1 MPTKLPKW
9 QQELFATPIWL
20 LQTFVSVALIL
31 IIVVWLLKYTRFGRE
46 FWHVLRPCL
55 DKKTARRA
63 LLMIS
68 AMIVLLL
75 TEVRLNVFSTFMT
88 SGLYT
93 SMQDMNASAFW
104 LFAAMNAAVVLL
116 RAFNGAVNDFFDQA
130 IAIKWSE
137 RLNAVLIQRW
147 LSDKNYYRLQS
158 KRHTPDNIDQRIQQ
172 DAQDFIASTAELVRG
187 LINAIVSTI
196 EFTVILWNL
205 SGVLSVLGL
214 EIPRG
219 MVMFIY
225 LFILFATATSVWI
238 GRPLVKLNFQNE
250 HFNGNYR
257 YALVR
262 VRDHAESIAFY
273 NGEAAEGRNLRRH
286 FAHIIRNRWQIVFRS
301 LGLNGFNTGIT
312 QISNLLPLMLQAPR
326 FFAGQVKIGD
336 MHQTVQA
343 FNRLQRALSF
353 FRNSYKDFTAYQARL
368 ERLDGFF
375 QSMQNHLPYR
385 QPQHEAENCILQAD
399 KLTLHRNNGDILL
412 SDVSFRAQSGDSIL
426 IRGPSGCGK
435 TSLLRALAGLWPFGS
450 SGHMAGPAREHIL
463 FVPQRPYTPQGSL
476 RRAICYPNIRPDEH
490 QLAAALEACR
500 LGYLKELL
508 DTEDDWQHKLSPGE
522 LQRIAFV
529 RILIT
534 RPRLVLLD
542 EATAALDEETEAAL
556 YRLIRQELPDSI
568 IVSIGHRSTL
578 NAFHNQIIC
587 VGETLT
593 DCGSGRI

>member
-1 MPTKLPKW
+1 MK
-9 QQELFATPIWL
+9 QEQWKIELLNSPLWLVQSFFGVLLFCLIAAFL
-20 LQTFVSVALIL
+20 LRRTTFGQRFERIL
-31 IIVVWLLKYTRFGRE
+31 
-46 FWHVLRPCL
+46 HPCL
-55 DKKTARRA
+55 ASSNCIRVCLLLAA
-63 LLMIS
+63 LLLM
-68 AMIVLLL
+68 VLL
-75 TEVRLNVFSTFMT
+75 EVRISVLNSFFYK
-88 SGLYT
+88 GLYD
-93 SMQDMNASAFW
+93 SLQDRAAAAFW
-104 LFAAMNAAVVLL
+104 FFAGINSALMVFKIIHALADELLEQVFMIRWLEKLNAALT
-116 RAFNGAVNDFFDQA
+116 Q
-130 IAIKWSE
+130 S
-137 RLNAVLIQRW
+137 W
-147 LSDKNYYRLQS
+147 LAHKNYYRLHMR
-158 KRHTPDNIDQRIQQ
+158 RHTPDNIDQRIQQ
-172 DAQDFIASTAELVRG
+172 DAQDFIVSTAELVRG
-187 LINAIVSTI
+187 LISAIVSTI

-238 GRPLVKLNFQNE
+238 GLPLVKLNFQNE

-286 FAHIIRNRWQIVFRS
+286 FAHIIHNRWQIVFRS

-375 QSMQNHLPYR
+375 QSMQDHLPYR

-399 KLTLHRNNGDILL
+399 KLTLYRNNGNILL
-412 SDVSFRAQSGDSIL
+412 SDVSFRAQSGDSLL

-450 SGHMAGPAREHIL
+450 SGHIIGPAREHIL

-490 QLAAALEACR
+490 QLTAALEACR

-587 VGETLT
+587 VGETLI
-593 DCGSGRI
+593 DCGASQI

>member
-1 MPTKLPKW
+1 MK
-9 QQELFATPIWL
+9 QEQWKIELLNSPLWLVQSFFGVLLFCLIAAFL
-20 LQTFVSVALIL
+20 LRRTAFGQ
-31 IIVVWLLKYTRFGRE
+31 RFERI
-46 FWHVLRPCL
+46 LRPCL
-55 DKKTARRA
+55 ARSNRIRVYLLLAA
-63 LLMIS
+63 LLLM
-68 AMIVLLL
+68 VLL
-75 TEVRLNVFSTFMT
+75 EVRISVLNSFFYK
-88 SGLYT
+88 GLYD
-93 SMQDMNASAFW
+93 SLQDRAAAAFW
-104 LFAAMNAAVVLL
+104 FFAGINSALVVCKIIHALADELLEQVFMIRWLEKLNAALT
-116 RAFNGAVNDFFDQA
+116 Q
-130 IAIKWSE
+130 S
-137 RLNAVLIQRW
+137 W
-147 LSDKNYYRLQS
+147 LAHKNYYRLHMR
-158 KRHTPDNIDQRIQQ
+158 RHAPDNIDQRIQQ

-205 SGVLSVLGL
+205 SGVLSVLRL

-273 NGEAAEGRNLRRH
+273 NGEAAERRNLRRH

-476 RRAICYPNIRPDEH
+476 RRAICYPNILPDEH

-587 VGETLT
+587 VGETLI
-593 DCGSGRI
+593 DCGTSRI

>member
-1 MPTKLPKW
+1 MK
-9 QQELFATPIWL
+9 QEQWKIELLDSPLWLVQSFFGVLLFCLIAAFL
-20 LQTFVSVALIL
+20 LRRTAFGQ
-31 IIVVWLLKYTRFGRE
+31 RFERI
-46 FWHVLRPCL
+46 LRPCL
-55 DKKTARRA
+55 ARSNRIRVCLLLAA
-63 LLMIS
+63 LLLM
-68 AMIVLLL
+68 VLL
-75 TEVRLNVFSTFMT
+75 EVRISVLNSFFYK
-88 SGLYT
+88 GLYD
-93 SMQDMNASAFW
+93 SLQDRAAAAFW
-104 LFAAMNAAVVLL
+104 FFAGINSALVVCKIIHALADELLEQVFMIRWLEKLNAALT
-116 RAFNGAVNDFFDQA
+116 Q
-130 IAIKWSE
+130 S
-137 RLNAVLIQRW
+137 W
-147 LSDKNYYRLQS
+147 LAHKNYYRLHMR
-158 KRHTPDNIDQRIQQ
+158 RHAPDNIDQRIQQ

-490 QLAAALEACR
+490 QLTAALEACR

-587 VGETLT
+587 VGETLI

>member
-1 MPTKLPKW
+1 MK
-9 QQELFATPIWL
+9 QEQWKIELLNSPLWLVQSFFGVLLFCLIAAFL
-20 LQTFVSVALIL
+20 LRRTAFGQ
-31 IIVVWLLKYTRFGRE
+31 RFERI
-46 FWHVLRPCL
+46 LRPCL
-55 DKKTARRA
+55 ARSNRIRVYLLLAA
-63 LLMIS
+63 LLLM
-68 AMIVLLL
+68 VLL
-75 TEVRLNVFSTFMT
+75 EVRISVLNSFFYK
-88 SGLYT
+88 GLYD
-93 SMQDMNASAFW
+93 SLQDRAAAAFW
-104 LFAAMNAAVVLL
+104 FFAGINSALVVCKIVHALADELLEQVFMIRWLEKLNAALT
-116 RAFNGAVNDFFDQA
+116 Q
-130 IAIKWSE
+130 S
-137 RLNAVLIQRW
+137 W
-147 LSDKNYYRLQS
+147 LAHKNYYRLHMR
-158 KRHTPDNIDQRIQQ
+158 RHAPDNIDQRIQQ

-187 LINAIVSTI
+187 LISAIVSTI

-375 QSMQNHLPYR
+375 QSMQNQLPYR

-450 SGHMAGPAREHIL
+450 SGHIIGPAREHIL

-476 RRAICYPNIRPDEH
+476 RRAICYPNIHPDEH

-587 VGETLT
+587 VGETLI
-593 DCGSGRI
+593 DCSTSRI

>member
-1 MPTKLPKW
+1 MK
-9 QQELFATPIWL
+9 QEQWKIELLDSPLWLVQSFFGILLFCLIAAFL
-20 LQTFVSVALIL
+20 LRRTAFGQ
-31 IIVVWLLKYTRFGRE
+31 RFERI
-46 FWHVLRPCL
+46 LRPCL
-55 DKKTARRA
+55 ARSNRIRVCLLLAA
-63 LLMIS
+63 LLLM
-68 AMIVLLL
+68 VLL
-75 TEVRLNVFSTFMT
+75 EVRISVLNSFFYK
-88 SGLYT
+88 GLYD
-93 SMQDMNASAFW
+93 SLQDRAAAAFW
-104 LFAAMNAAVVLL
+104 FFAGINSALVVCKIIHALADELLEQVFMIRWLEKLNAALT
-116 RAFNGAVNDFFDQA
+116 Q
-130 IAIKWSE
+130 S
-137 RLNAVLIQRW
+137 W
-147 LSDKNYYRLQS
+147 LAHKNYYRLHMR
-158 KRHTPDNIDQRIQQ
+158 RHAPDNIDQRIQQ

-490 QLAAALEACR
+490 QLTAALEACR

-587 VGETLT
+587 VGETLI
-593 DCGSGRI
+593 DCGSDRI

>member
-1 MPTKLPKW
+1 M
-9 QQELFATPIWL
+9 
-20 LQTFVSVALIL
+20 
-31 IIVVWLLKYTRFGRE
+31 
-46 FWHVLRPCL
+46 
-55 DKKTARRA
+55 
-63 LLMIS
+63 
-68 AMIVLLL
+68 
-75 TEVRLNVFSTFMT
+75 
-88 SGLYT
+88 
-93 SMQDMNASAFW
+93 
-104 LFAAMNAAVVLL
+104 
-116 RAFNGAVNDFFDQA
+116 
-130 IAIKWSE
+130 
-137 RLNAVLIQRW
+137 
-147 LSDKNYYRLQS
+147 
-158 KRHTPDNIDQRIQQ
+158 
-172 DAQDFIASTAELVRG
+172 
-187 LINAIVSTI
+187 
-196 EFTVILWNL
+196 
-205 SGVLSVLGL
+205 
-214 EIPRG
+214 
-219 MVMFIY
+219 
-225 LFILFATATSVWI
+225 
-238 GRPLVKLNFQNE
+238 
-250 HFNGNYR
+250 
-257 YALVR
+257 
-262 VRDHAESIAFY
+262 
-273 NGEAAEGRNLRRH
+273 
-286 FAHIIRNRWQIVFRS
+286 FRS

-450 SGHMAGPAREHIL
+450 SGHIIGPAREHIL

-578 NAFHNQIIC
+578 NAFHNQIIY
-587 VGETLT
+587 VGDTLI
-593 DCGSGRI
+593 DCGASRI

>member
-1 MPTKLPKW
+1 MK
-9 QQELFATPIWL
+9 QEQWKIELLNSPLWLVQSFFGVLLFCLIAAFL
-20 LQTFVSVALIL
+20 LRRTAFGQ
-31 IIVVWLLKYTRFGRE
+31 RFERI
-46 FWHVLRPCL
+46 LRPCL
-55 DKKTARRA
+55 ARSNRIRVCLLLAA
-63 LLMIS
+63 LLLM
-68 AMIVLLL
+68 VLL
-75 TEVRLNVFSTFMT
+75 EVRISVLNSFFYK
-88 SGLYT
+88 GLYD
-93 SMQDMNASAFW
+93 SLQDRAAAAFW
-104 LFAAMNAAVVLL
+104 FFAGINSALVVCKIIHALADELLEQVFMIRWLEKLNAALT
-116 RAFNGAVNDFFDQA
+116 Q
-130 IAIKWSE
+130 S
-137 RLNAVLIQRW
+137 W
-147 LSDKNYYRLQS
+147 LAHKNYYRLHMR
-158 KRHTPDNIDQRIQQ
+158 RHAPDNIDQRIQQ

-399 KLTLHRNNGDILL
+399 KLTLHRNNGNILL
-412 SDVSFRAQSGDSIL
+412 SDVSFRAQSGDSLL

-450 SGHMAGPAREHIL
+450 SGHIIGPAREHIL

-587 VGETLT
+587 VGETLI
-593 DCGSGRI
+593 DCSTSRI

>member
-1 MPTKLPKW
+1 MK
-9 QQELFATPIWL
+9 QEQWKIELLNSPLWLVQSFFGVLLFCLIAAFL
-20 LQTFVSVALIL
+20 LRRTAFGQ
-31 IIVVWLLKYTRFGRE
+31 RFERI
-46 FWHVLRPCL
+46 LRPCL
-55 DKKTARRA
+55 AGSNRIRVCLLLAA
-63 LLMIS
+63 LLLM
-68 AMIVLLL
+68 VLL
-75 TEVRLNVFSTFMT
+75 EVRISVLNSFFYK
-88 SGLYT
+88 GLYD
-93 SMQDMNASAFW
+93 SLQDRAAAAFW
-104 LFAAMNAAVVLL
+104 FFAGINSALVVCKIIHALADELLEQVFMIRWLEKLNAALT
-116 RAFNGAVNDFFDQA
+116 Q
-130 IAIKWSE
+130 S
-137 RLNAVLIQRW
+137 W
-147 LSDKNYYRLQS
+147 LAHKNYYRLHMR
-158 KRHTPDNIDQRIQQ
+158 RHAPDNIDQRIQQ

-187 LINAIVSTI
+187 LISAIVSTI

-238 GRPLVKLNFQNE
+238 GLPLVKLNFQNE

-587 VGETLT
+587 VGETLI

>member
-1 MPTKLPKW
+1 MK
-9 QQELFATPIWL
+9 QEQWKIELLDSPLWLVQSFFGVLLFCLIAAFL
-20 LQTFVSVALIL
+20 LRRTAFGQ
-31 IIVVWLLKYTRFGRE
+31 RFERI
-46 FWHVLRPCL
+46 LRPCL
-55 DKKTARRA
+55 ARSNRIRVCLLLAA
-63 LLMIS
+63 LLLM
-68 AMIVLLL
+68 VLL
-75 TEVRLNVFSTFMT
+75 EVRISVLNSFFYK
-88 SGLYT
+88 GLYD
-93 SMQDMNASAFW
+93 SLQDRAAAAFW
-104 LFAAMNAAVVLL
+104 FFAGINSALVVCKIIHALADELLEQVFMIRWLEKLNAALT
-116 RAFNGAVNDFFDQA
+116 Q
-130 IAIKWSE
+130 S
-137 RLNAVLIQRW
+137 W
-147 LSDKNYYRLQS
+147 LAHKNYYRLHMR
-158 KRHTPDNIDQRIQQ
+158 RHAPDNIDQRIQQ

-450 SGHMAGPAREHIL
+450 SGHMVGPAREHIL

-556 YRLIRQELPDSI
+556 YHLIRQELPDSI

-587 VGETLT
+587 VGETLI

>member
-1 MPTKLPKW
+1 MK
-9 QQELFATPIWL
+9 QEQWKIELLNSPLWLVQSFFGVLLFCLIAAFL
-20 LQTFVSVALIL
+20 LRRTAFGQ
-31 IIVVWLLKYTRFGRE
+31 RFERI
-46 FWHVLRPCL
+46 LRPCL
-55 DKKTARRA
+55 ARSNRIRVYLLLAA
-63 LLMIS
+63 LLLM
-68 AMIVLLL
+68 VLL
-75 TEVRLNVFSTFMT
+75 EVRISVLNSFFYK
-88 SGLYT
+88 GLYD
-93 SMQDMNASAFW
+93 SLQDRAAAAFW
-104 LFAAMNAAVVLL
+104 FFAGINSALVVCKIVHALADELLEQVFMIRWLEKLNAALT
-116 RAFNGAVNDFFDQA
+116 Q
-130 IAIKWSE
+130 S
-137 RLNAVLIQRW
+137 W
-147 LSDKNYYRLQS
+147 LAHKNYYRLHMR
-158 KRHTPDNIDQRIQQ
+158 RHAPDNIDQRIQQ

-205 SGVLSVLGL
+205 SGMLSVLGL

-412 SDVSFRAQSGDSIL
+412 SGVSFRAQSGDSIL

-500 LGYLKELL
+500 LGYLKEML

-587 VGETLT
+587 VGETLI
-593 DCGSGRI
+593 DCGTSRI

>member
-1 MPTKLPKW
+1 MK
-9 QQELFATPIWL
+9 QEQWKIELLNSPLWLVQSFFGVLLFCLIAAFL
-20 LQTFVSVALIL
+20 LRRTAFGQ
-31 IIVVWLLKYTRFGRE
+31 RFERI
-46 FWHVLRPCL
+46 LRPCL
-55 DKKTARRA
+55 ARSNRIRVCLLLAA
-63 LLMIS
+63 LLLM
-68 AMIVLLL
+68 VLL
-75 TEVRLNVFSTFMT
+75 EVRISVLNSFFYK
-88 SGLYT
+88 GLYD
-93 SMQDMNASAFW
+93 SLQDRAAAAFW
-104 LFAAMNAAVVLL
+104 FFAGINSALVVCKIIHALADELLEQVFMIRWLEKLNAALT
-116 RAFNGAVNDFFDQA
+116 Q
-130 IAIKWSE
+130 S
-137 RLNAVLIQRW
+137 W
-147 LSDKNYYRLQS
+147 LAHKNYYRLHMR
-158 KRHTPDNIDQRIQQ
+158 RHAPDNIDQRIQQ

-399 KLTLHRNNGDILL
+399 KLTLHRNNGNILL
-412 SDVSFRAQSGDSIL
+412 SDVSFRAQSGDSLL

-450 SGHMAGPAREHIL
+450 SGHIIGPAREHIL

-542 EATAALDEETEAAL
+542 EATAALDEDTEAAL

-578 NAFHNQIIC
+578 NAFHNQIIY
-587 VGETLT
+587 VGDTLI
-593 DCGSGRI
+593 DCGASRI

>member
-1 MPTKLPKW
+1 MK
-9 QQELFATPIWL
+9 QEQWKIELLNSPLWLVQSFFGVLLFCLIAAFL
-20 LQTFVSVALIL
+20 LRRTAFGQ
-31 IIVVWLLKYTRFGRE
+31 RFERI
-46 FWHVLRPCL
+46 LRPCL
-55 DKKTARRA
+55 ARSNRIRVCLLLAA
-63 LLMIS
+63 LLLM
-68 AMIVLLL
+68 VLL
-75 TEVRLNVFSTFMT
+75 EVRISVLNSFFYK
-88 SGLYT
+88 GLYD
-93 SMQDMNASAFW
+93 SLQDRAAAAFW
-104 LFAAMNAAVVLL
+104 FFAGINSALVVCKIIHALADELLEQVFMIRWLEKLNAALT
-116 RAFNGAVNDFFDQA
+116 Q
-130 IAIKWSE
+130 S
-137 RLNAVLIQRW
+137 W
-147 LSDKNYYRLQS
+147 LAHKNYYRLHMR
-158 KRHTPDNIDQRIQQ
+158 RHAPDNIDQRIQQ

-399 KLTLHRNNGDILL
+399 KLTLHRNNGNILL

-450 SGHMAGPAREHIL
+450 SGHIIGPAREHIL

-500 LGYLKELL
+500 LGYLKEML

-587 VGETLT
+587 VGETLI

>member
-1 MPTKLPKW
+1 MK
-9 QQELFATPIWL
+9 QEQWKIELLDSPLWLVQSFFGVLLFCLIAAFL
-20 LQTFVSVALIL
+20 LRRTVFGQ
-31 IIVVWLLKYTRFGRE
+31 RFERI
-46 FWHVLRPCL
+46 LRPCL
-55 DKKTARRA
+55 VSSNRIRVCLLLAA
-63 LLMIS
+63 LLLM
-68 AMIVLLL
+68 VLL
-75 TEVRLNVFSTFMT
+75 EVRISVLNSFFYK
-88 SGLYT
+88 GLYD
-93 SMQDMNASAFW
+93 SLQDRAAAAFW
-104 LFAAMNAAVVLL
+104 FFAGINSALMVFKIIHALADELLEQVFMIRWLEKLNAALT
-116 RAFNGAVNDFFDQA
+116 Q
-130 IAIKWSE
+130 S
-137 RLNAVLIQRW
+137 W
-147 LSDKNYYRLQS
+147 LAHKNYYRLHMR
-158 KRHTPDNIDQRIQQ
+158 RHAPDNIDQRIQQ

-187 LINAIVSTI
+187 LISAIVSTI

-399 KLTLHRNNGDILL
+399 KLTLHRNNGNILL
-412 SDVSFRAQSGDSIL
+412 SDVSFRAQSGDSLL

-500 LGYLKELL
+500 LGYLKEML

-587 VGETLT
+587 VGETLI
-593 DCGSGRI
+593 DCGTSKI

>member
-1 MPTKLPKW
+1 MK
-9 QQELFATPIWL
+9 QEQWKIELLDSPLWLVQSFFGVLLFCLIAAFL
-20 LQTFVSVALIL
+20 LRRTAFGQRFERIL
-31 IIVVWLLKYTRFGRE
+31 
-46 FWHVLRPCL
+46 HPCL
-55 DKKTARRA
+55 ARSNRIRVCLLLAA
-63 LLMIS
+63 LLLM
-68 AMIVLLL
+68 VLL
-75 TEVRLNVFSTFMT
+75 EVRISVLNSFFYK
-88 SGLYT
+88 GLYD
-93 SMQDMNASAFW
+93 SLQDRAAAAFW
-104 LFAAMNAAVVLL
+104 FFAGINSALVVCKIIHALADELLEQVFMIRWLEKLNAALT
-116 RAFNGAVNDFFDQA
+116 Q
-130 IAIKWSE
+130 S
-137 RLNAVLIQRW
+137 W
-147 LSDKNYYRLQS
+147 LAHKNYYRLHMR
-158 KRHTPDNIDQRIQQ
+158 RHAPDNIDQRIQQ

-490 QLAAALEACR
+490 QLTAALEACR

-587 VGETLT
+587 VGDTLI
-593 DCGSGRI
+593 DCGASRI

>member
-1 MPTKLPKW
+1 MK
-9 QQELFATPIWL
+9 QEQWKIELLNSPLWLVQSFFGVLLFCLIAAFL
-20 LQTFVSVALIL
+20 LRRTAFGQ
-31 IIVVWLLKYTRFGRE
+31 RFERI
-46 FWHVLRPCL
+46 LRPCL
-55 DKKTARRA
+55 ARSNRIRVCLLLAA
-63 LLMIS
+63 LLLM
-68 AMIVLLL
+68 VLL
-75 TEVRLNVFSTFMT
+75 EVRISVLNSFFYK
-88 SGLYT
+88 GLYD
-93 SMQDMNASAFW
+93 SLQDRAAAAFW
-104 LFAAMNAAVVLL
+104 FFAGINSALVVCKIIHALADELLEQVFMIRWLEKLNAALT
-116 RAFNGAVNDFFDQA
+116 Q
-130 IAIKWSE
+130 S
-137 RLNAVLIQRW
+137 W
-147 LSDKNYYRLQS
+147 LAHKNYYRLHMR
-158 KRHTPDNIDQRIQQ
+158 RHAPDNIDQRIQQ

-238 GRPLVKLNFQNE
+238 GLPLVKLNFQNE

-375 QSMQNHLPYR
+375 QSMQDHLPYR

-399 KLTLHRNNGDILL
+399 KLTLHRNNGNILL
-412 SDVSFRAQSGDSIL
+412 SDVSFRAQSGDSLL

-450 SGHMAGPAREHIL
+450 SGHIIGPAREHIL
-463 FVPQRPYTPQGSL
+463 FLPQRPYTPQGSL

-490 QLAAALEACR
+490 QLTAALEACR

-542 EATAALDEETEAAL
+542 EATAALDEETEATL

-587 VGETLT
+587 VGETLI

>member
-1 MPTKLPKW
+1 MK
-9 QQELFATPIWL
+9 QEQWKIELLNSPLWLVQSFFGVLLFCLIAAFL
-20 LQTFVSVALIL
+20 LLRTAFGQ
-31 IIVVWLLKYTRFGRE
+31 RFERI
-46 FWHVLRPCL
+46 LRPCL
-55 DKKTARRA
+55 ARSNRIRVCLLLAA
-63 LLMIS
+63 LLLM
-68 AMIVLLL
+68 VLL
-75 TEVRLNVFSTFMT
+75 EVRISVLNSFFYK
-88 SGLYT
+88 GLYD
-93 SMQDMNASAFW
+93 SLQDRAAAAFW
-104 LFAAMNAAVVLL
+104 FFAGINSALVVCKIIHALADELL
-116 RAFNGAVNDFFDQA
+116 EQVFMIRWLE
-130 IAIKWSE
+130 K
-137 RLNAVLIQRW
+137 LNAVLTQSW
-147 LSDKNYYRLQS
+147 LAHKNYYRLHMR
-158 KRHTPDNIDQRIQQ
+158 RHAPDNIDQRIQQ

-187 LINAIVSTI
+187 LISAIVSTI

-450 SGHMAGPAREHIL
+450 SGHIIGPAREHIL

-500 LGYLKELL
+500 LGYLKEML

-587 VGETLT
+587 VGETLI
-593 DCGSGRI
+593 DCGTSKI

>member
-1 MPTKLPKW
+1 MK
-9 QQELFATPIWL
+9 QEQWKIELLGSPLWLVQSFFGVLLFCLVAAFL
-20 LQTFVSVALIL
+20 LRRTTFGQ
-31 IIVVWLLKYTRFGRE
+31 RFERI
-46 FWHVLRPCL
+46 LRPCL
-55 DKKTARRA
+55 AGSNRIRVCLLLAA
-63 LLMIS
+63 LLLM
-68 AMIVLLL
+68 VLL
-75 TEVRLNVFSTFMT
+75 EVRISVLNSFFYK
-88 SGLYT
+88 GLYD
-93 SMQDMNASAFW
+93 SLQDRAAAAFW
-104 LFAAMNAAVVLL
+104 FFAGINSALMVFKIIHALADELLEQVFMIRWLEKLNAALT
-116 RAFNGAVNDFFDQA
+116 Q
-130 IAIKWSE
+130 S
-137 RLNAVLIQRW
+137 W
-147 LSDKNYYRLQS
+147 LAHKNYYRLHMR
-158 KRHTPDNIDQRIQQ
+158 RHAPDNIDQRIQQ

-187 LINAIVSTI
+187 LISAIVSTI

-375 QSMQNHLPYR
+375 QSMQNQLPYR

-450 SGHMAGPAREHIL
+450 SGHIIGPAREHIL

-476 RRAICYPNIRPDEH
+476 RRAICYPNIRPDERE
-490 QLAAALEACR
+490 LTAALEACR

-587 VGETLT
+587 VGETLI

>member
-1 MPTKLPKW
+1 MK
-9 QQELFATPIWL
+9 QEQWKIELLNSPLWLVQSFFGVLLFCLIAAFL
-20 LQTFVSVALIL
+20 LRRTAFGQ
-31 IIVVWLLKYTRFGRE
+31 RFERI
-46 FWHVLRPCL
+46 LRPCL
-55 DKKTARRA
+55 ARSNRIRVCLLLAA
-63 LLMIS
+63 LLLM
-68 AMIVLLL
+68 VLL
-75 TEVRLNVFSTFMT
+75 EVRISVLNSFFYK
-88 SGLYT
+88 GLYD
-93 SMQDMNASAFW
+93 SLQDRAAAAFW
-104 LFAAMNAAVVLL
+104 FFAGINSALVVCKIIHALADELLEQVFMIRWLEKLNAALT
-116 RAFNGAVNDFFDQA
+116 Q
-130 IAIKWSE
+130 S
-137 RLNAVLIQRW
+137 W
-147 LSDKNYYRLQS
+147 LAHKNYYRLHMR
-158 KRHTPDNIDQRIQQ
+158 RHAPDNIDQRIQQ

-196 EFTVILWNL
+196 EFTIILWNL

-490 QLAAALEACR
+490 QLAAALKACR

-587 VGETLT
+587 VGETLI

>member
-1 MPTKLPKW
+1 MK
-9 QQELFATPIWL
+9 QEQWKIELLNSPLWLVQSFFGVLLFCLIAAFL
-20 LQTFVSVALIL
+20 LRRTAFGQ
-31 IIVVWLLKYTRFGRE
+31 RFERI
-46 FWHVLRPCL
+46 LRPCL
-55 DKKTARRA
+55 ASSNRIRVCLLLAA
-63 LLMIS
+63 LLLM
-68 AMIVLLL
+68 VLL
-75 TEVRLNVFSTFMT
+75 EVRISVLNSFFYK
-88 SGLYT
+88 GLYD
-93 SMQDMNASAFW
+93 SLQDRAAAAFW
-104 LFAAMNAAVVLL
+104 FFAGINSALVVCKIIHALADELLEQVFMIRWLEKLNAALT
-116 RAFNGAVNDFFDQA
+116 Q
-130 IAIKWSE
+130 S
-137 RLNAVLIQRW
+137 W
-147 LSDKNYYRLQS
+147 LAHKNYYRLHMR
-158 KRHTPDNIDQRIQQ
+158 RHAPDNIDQRIQQ

-399 KLTLHRNNGDILL
+399 KLTLHRNNGNILL
-412 SDVSFRAQSGDSIL
+412 SDVSFRAQSGDSLL

-542 EATAALDEETEAAL
+542 EATAALDEDTEAAL

-587 VGETLT
+587 VGDTLI
-593 DCGSGRI
+593 DCGTSRI

>member
-1 MPTKLPKW
+1 MK
-9 QQELFATPIWL
+9 QEQWKIELLNSPLWLVQSFFGVLLFCLVAAFL
-20 LQTFVSVALIL
+20 LRRTAFGQ
-31 IIVVWLLKYTRFGRE
+31 RFERI
-46 FWHVLRPCL
+46 LRPCL
-55 DKKTARRA
+55 ARSNRIRVCLLLAA
-63 LLMIS
+63 LLLM
-68 AMIVLLL
+68 VLL
-75 TEVRLNVFSTFMT
+75 EVRISVLNSFFYK
-88 SGLYT
+88 GLYD
-93 SMQDMNASAFW
+93 SLQDRAAAAFW
-104 LFAAMNAAVVLL
+104 FFAGINSALMVFKIIHALADELLEQVFMIRWLEKLNAALT
-116 RAFNGAVNDFFDQA
+116 Q
-130 IAIKWSE
+130 S
-137 RLNAVLIQRW
+137 W
-147 LSDKNYYRLQS
+147 LAHKNYYRLHMR
-158 KRHTPDNIDQRIQQ
+158 RHAPDNIDQRIQQ

-187 LINAIVSTI
+187 LISAIVSTI

-238 GRPLVKLNFQNE
+238 GLPLVKLNFQNE

-490 QLAAALEACR
+490 QLTAALEACR

-587 VGETLT
+587 VGETLI
-593 DCGSGRI
+593 DCSTSRI

>member
-1 MPTKLPKW
+1 MK
-9 QQELFATPIWL
+9 QEQWKIELLNSPLWLVQSFFGVLLFCLIAAFL
-20 LQTFVSVALIL
+20 LRRTAFGQ
-31 IIVVWLLKYTRFGRE
+31 RFERI
-46 FWHVLRPCL
+46 LRPCL
-55 DKKTARRA
+55 ARSNRIRVCLLLAA
-63 LLMIS
+63 LLLM
-68 AMIVLLL
+68 VLL
-75 TEVRLNVFSTFMT
+75 EVRISVLNSFFYK
-88 SGLYT
+88 GLYD
-93 SMQDMNASAFW
+93 SLQDRAAAAFW
-104 LFAAMNAAVVLL
+104 FFAGINSALVVCKIIHALADELLEQVFMIRWLEKLNAALT
-116 RAFNGAVNDFFDQA
+116 Q
-130 IAIKWSE
+130 S
-137 RLNAVLIQRW
+137 W
-147 LSDKNYYRLQS
+147 LAHKNYYRLHMR
-158 KRHTPDNIDQRIQQ
+158 RHAPDNIDQRIQQ

-238 GRPLVKLNFQNE
+238 GLPLVKLNFQNE

-375 QSMQNHLPYR
+375 QSMQDHLPYR

-399 KLTLHRNNGDILL
+399 KLTLHRNNGNILL
-412 SDVSFRAQSGDSIL
+412 SDVSFRAQSGDSLL

-450 SGHMAGPAREHIL
+450 SGHIIGPAREHIL
-463 FVPQRPYTPQGSL
+463 FLPQRPYTPQGSL

-490 QLAAALEACR
+490 QLTAALEACR
-500 LGYLKELL
+500 LGYLKEML

-542 EATAALDEETEAAL
+542 EATAALDEETEATL

-587 VGETLT
+587 VGETLI

>member
-1 MPTKLPKW
+1 MK
-9 QQELFATPIWL
+9 QEQWKIELLDSPLWLVQSFFGVLLFCLVAAFL
-20 LQTFVSVALIL
+20 LRRTAFGQ
-31 IIVVWLLKYTRFGRE
+31 RFERI
-46 FWHVLRPCL
+46 LRPCL
-55 DKKTARRA
+55 ARSNRIRVYLLLAA
-63 LLMIS
+63 LLLM
-68 AMIVLLL
+68 VLL
-75 TEVRLNVFSTFMT
+75 EVRISVLNSFFYK
-88 SGLYT
+88 GLYD
-93 SMQDMNASAFW
+93 SLQDRAAAAFW
-104 LFAAMNAAVVLL
+104 FFAGINSALVVCKIIHALADELLEQVFMIRWLEKLNAALT
-116 RAFNGAVNDFFDQA
+116 Q
-130 IAIKWSE
+130 S
-137 RLNAVLIQRW
+137 W
-147 LSDKNYYRLQS
+147 LAHKNYYRLHMR
-158 KRHTPDNIDQRIQQ
+158 RHAPDNIDQRIQQ

-196 EFTVILWNL
+196 EFTIILWNL

-238 GRPLVKLNFQNE
+238 GLPLVKLNFQNE

-399 KLTLHRNNGDILL
+399 KLTLHRNNGNILL
-412 SDVSFRAQSGDSIL
+412 SDVSFRAQSGDSLL

-450 SGHMAGPAREHIL
+450 SGHIIGPAREHIL

-490 QLAAALEACR
+490 QLTAALEACR

-587 VGETLT
+587 VGDTLI
-593 DCGSGRI
+593 DCGASRI

>member
-1 MPTKLPKW
+1 MK
-9 QQELFATPIWL
+9 QEQWKIELLNSPLWLVQSFFGVLLFCLIAAFL
-20 LQTFVSVALIL
+20 LRRTAFGQ
-31 IIVVWLLKYTRFGRE
+31 RFERI
-46 FWHVLRPCL
+46 LRPCL
-55 DKKTARRA
+55 ARSNRIRVCLLLAA
-63 LLMIS
+63 LLLM
-68 AMIVLLL
+68 VLL
-75 TEVRLNVFSTFMT
+75 EVRISVLNSFFYK
-88 SGLYT
+88 GLYD
-93 SMQDMNASAFW
+93 SLQDRAAAAFW
-104 LFAAMNAAVVLL
+104 FFAGINSALVVCKIIHALADELLEQVFMIRWLEKLNAALT
-116 RAFNGAVNDFFDQA
+116 Q
-130 IAIKWSE
+130 S
-137 RLNAVLIQRW
+137 W
-147 LSDKNYYRLQS
+147 LAHKNYYRLHMR
-158 KRHTPDNIDQRIQQ
+158 RHAPDNIDQRIQQ

-399 KLTLHRNNGDILL
+399 KLTLHRNNGNILL

-450 SGHMAGPAREHIL
+450 SGHIIGPAREHIL

-490 QLAAALEACR
+490 QLTAALEACR
-500 LGYLKELL
+500 LGYLKEML

-587 VGETLT
+587 VGETLI

>member
-1 MPTKLPKW
+1 MK
-9 QQELFATPIWL
+9 QEQWKIELLDSPLWLVQSFFGVLLFCLIAAFL
-20 LQTFVSVALIL
+20 LRRTTFGQ
-31 IIVVWLLKYTRFGRE
+31 RFERI
-46 FWHVLRPCL
+46 LRPCL
-55 DKKTARRA
+55 ASSNRIRVCLLLAA
-63 LLMIS
+63 LLLM
-68 AMIVLLL
+68 VLL
-75 TEVRLNVFSTFMT
+75 EVRISVLNSFFYK
-88 SGLYT
+88 GLYD
-93 SMQDMNASAFW
+93 SLQDRAAAAFW
-104 LFAAMNAAVVLL
+104 FFAGINSALMVFKIIHALADELLEQVFMIRWLEKLNAALT
-116 RAFNGAVNDFFDQA
+116 Q
-130 IAIKWSE
+130 S
-137 RLNAVLIQRW
+137 W
-147 LSDKNYYRLQS
+147 LAHKNYYRLHMR
-158 KRHTPDNIDQRIQQ
+158 RHAPDNIDQRIQQ

-187 LINAIVSTI
+187 LISAIVSTI

-238 GRPLVKLNFQNE
+238 GLPLVKLNFQNE

-375 QSMQNHLPYR
+375 QSMQDHLPYR

-399 KLTLHRNNGDILL
+399 KLTLHRNNGNILL
-412 SDVSFRAQSGDSIL
+412 SNVSFRAQSGDSLL

-450 SGHMAGPAREHIL
+450 SGHIIGPAREHIL

-500 LGYLKELL
+500 LGHLKELL

-534 RPRLVLLD
+534 RPRLALLD

-587 VGETLT
+587 VGETLV

>member
-1 MPTKLPKW
+1 MK
-9 QQELFATPIWL
+9 QEQWKIELLGSPLWLVQSFFGVLLFCLVAAFL
-20 LQTFVSVALIL
+20 LRRTAFGQ
-31 IIVVWLLKYTRFGRE
+31 RFERI
-46 FWHVLRPCL
+46 LRPCL
-55 DKKTARRA
+55 AGSNRIRVCLLLAA
-63 LLMIS
+63 LLLM
-68 AMIVLLL
+68 VLL
-75 TEVRLNVFSTFMT
+75 EVRISVLNSFFYK
-88 SGLYT
+88 GLYD
-93 SMQDMNASAFW
+93 SLQDRAAAAFW
-104 LFAAMNAAVVLL
+104 FFAGINSALVVCKIIHALADELLEQVFMIRWLEKLNAALT
-116 RAFNGAVNDFFDQA
+116 Q
-130 IAIKWSE
+130 S
-137 RLNAVLIQRW
+137 W
-147 LSDKNYYRLQS
+147 LAHKNYYRLHMR
-158 KRHTPDNIDQRIQQ
+158 RHAPDNIDQRIQQ

-187 LINAIVSTI
+187 LISAIVSTI

-238 GRPLVKLNFQNE
+238 GLPLVKLNFQNE

-587 VGETLT
+587 VGETLI

>member
-1 MPTKLPKW
+1 MK
-9 QQELFATPIWL
+9 QEQWKIELLDSPLWLVQSFFGVLLFCLVAAFL
-20 LQTFVSVALIL
+20 LRRTAFGQ
-31 IIVVWLLKYTRFGRE
+31 RFERI
-46 FWHVLRPCL
+46 LRPCL
-55 DKKTARRA
+55 ARSNRIRVYLLLAA
-63 LLMIS
+63 LLLM
-68 AMIVLLL
+68 VLL
-75 TEVRLNVFSTFMT
+75 EVRISVLNSFFYK
-88 SGLYT
+88 GLYD
-93 SMQDMNASAFW
+93 SLQDRAAAAFW
-104 LFAAMNAAVVLL
+104 FFAGINSALVVCKIIHALADELLEQVFMIRWLEKLNAALT
-116 RAFNGAVNDFFDQA
+116 Q
-130 IAIKWSE
+130 S
-137 RLNAVLIQRW
+137 W
-147 LSDKNYYRLQS
+147 LAHKNYYRLHMR
-158 KRHTPDNIDQRIQQ
+158 RHAPDNIDQRIQQ

-196 EFTVILWNL
+196 EFTIILWNL

-368 ERLDGFF
+368 Y
-375 QSMQNHLPYR
+375 PP
-385 QPQHEAENCILQAD
+385 PQHEADNCILQAD
-399 KLTLHRNNGDILL
+399 NLTLYRNNGNILL
-412 SDVSFRAQSGDSIL
+412 SDVSFRAQSGDSLL

-450 SGHMAGPAREHIL
+450 SGHIIGPAREHIL

-490 QLAAALEACR
+490 QLTAALEACR

-542 EATAALDEETEAAL
+542 EATAALDEDTEAAL
-556 YRLIRQELPDSI
+556 YRLIHQELPDSI

-587 VGETLT
+587 VGDTLI
-593 DCGSGRI
+593 DCGASRI

>member
-1 MPTKLPKW
+1 MK
-9 QQELFATPIWL
+9 QEQWKIELLNSPLWLVQSFFGVLLFCLIAAFL
-20 LQTFVSVALIL
+20 LRRTAFGQ
-31 IIVVWLLKYTRFGRE
+31 RFERI
-46 FWHVLRPCL
+46 LRPCL
-55 DKKTARRA
+55 ARSNRIRVCLLLAA
-63 LLMIS
+63 LLLM
-68 AMIVLLL
+68 VLL
-75 TEVRLNVFSTFMT
+75 EVRISVLNSFFYK
-88 SGLYT
+88 GLYD
-93 SMQDMNASAFW
+93 SLQDRAAAAFW
-104 LFAAMNAAVVLL
+104 FFAGINSALVVCKIIHALADELLEQVFMIRWLEKLNAALT
-116 RAFNGAVNDFFDQA
+116 Q
-130 IAIKWSE
+130 S
-137 RLNAVLIQRW
+137 W
-147 LSDKNYYRLQS
+147 LAHKNYYRLHMR
-158 KRHTPDNIDQRIQQ
+158 RHAPDNIDQRIQQ

-450 SGHMAGPAREHIL
+450 SGHIAGPAREHIL

-587 VGETLT
+587 VGETLI

>member
-1 MPTKLPKW
+1 MK
-9 QQELFATPIWL
+9 QEQWKIELLNSPLWLVQSFFGVLLFCLIAAFL
-20 LQTFVSVALIL
+20 LRRTAFGQ
-31 IIVVWLLKYTRFGRE
+31 RFERI
-46 FWHVLRPCL
+46 LRPCL
-55 DKKTARRA
+55 ARSNRIRVCLLLAA
-63 LLMIS
+63 LLLM
-68 AMIVLLL
+68 VLL
-75 TEVRLNVFSTFMT
+75 EVRISVLNSFFYK
-88 SGLYT
+88 GLYD
-93 SMQDMNASAFW
+93 SLQDRAAAAFW
-104 LFAAMNAAVVLL
+104 FFAGINSALVVCKIIHALADELLEQVFMIRWLEKLNAALT
-116 RAFNGAVNDFFDQA
+116 Q
-130 IAIKWSE
+130 S
-137 RLNAVLIQRW
+137 W
-147 LSDKNYYRLQS
+147 LAHKNYYRLHMR
-158 KRHTPDNIDQRIQQ
+158 RHAPDNIDQRIQQ

-225 LFILFATATSVWI
+225 LFILFATSVWI
-238 GRPLVKLNFQNE
+238 GLPLVKLNFQNE

-375 QSMQNHLPYR
+375 QSMQDHLPYR

-399 KLTLHRNNGDILL
+399 KLTLHRNNGNILL
-412 SDVSFRAQSGDSIL
+412 SDVSFRAQSGDSLL

-450 SGHMAGPAREHIL
+450 SGHIIGPAREHIL

-542 EATAALDEETEAAL
+542 EATAALDEDTEAAL

-587 VGETLT
+587 VGETLI
-593 DCGSGRI
+593 DCGTSKI

>member
-1 MPTKLPKW
+1 MK
-9 QQELFATPIWL
+9 QEQWKIELLNSPLWLVQSFFGVLLFCLIAAFL
-20 LQTFVSVALIL
+20 LRRTAFGQ
-31 IIVVWLLKYTRFGRE
+31 RFERI
-46 FWHVLRPCL
+46 LRPCL
-55 DKKTARRA
+55 ARSNRIRVCLLLAA
-63 LLMIS
+63 LLLM
-68 AMIVLLL
+68 VLL
-75 TEVRLNVFSTFMT
+75 EVRISVLNSFFYK
-88 SGLYT
+88 GLYD
-93 SMQDMNASAFW
+93 SLQDRAAAAFW
-104 LFAAMNAAVVLL
+104 FFAGINSALVVCKIIHALADELLEQVFMIRWLEKLNAALT
-116 RAFNGAVNDFFDQA
+116 Q
-130 IAIKWSE
+130 S
-137 RLNAVLIQRW
+137 W
-147 LSDKNYYRLQS
+147 LAHKNYYRLHMR
-158 KRHTPDNIDQRIQQ
+158 RHAPDNIDQRIQQ

-205 SGVLSVLGL
+205 SGMLSVLGL

-312 QISNLLPLMLQAPR
+312 QVSNLLPLMLQAPR

-463 FVPQRPYTPQGSL
+463 FVPQRPYTPQGSM

-490 QLAAALEACR
+490 QLAAALKACR

-587 VGETLT
+587 VGETLI

>member
-1 MPTKLPKW
+1 MK
-9 QQELFATPIWL
+9 QEQWKIELLNSPLWLVQSFFGVLLFCLVAAFL
-20 LQTFVSVALIL
+20 LRRTAFGQ
-31 IIVVWLLKYTRFGRE
+31 RFERI
-46 FWHVLRPCL
+46 LRPCL
-55 DKKTARRA
+55 AHSNRIRVCLLLAA
-63 LLMIS
+63 LLLM
-68 AMIVLLL
+68 VLL
-75 TEVRLNVFSTFMT
+75 EVRISVLNSFFYK
-88 SGLYT
+88 GLYD
-93 SMQDMNASAFW
+93 SLQDRAAAAFW
-104 LFAAMNAAVVLL
+104 FFSGINSALVVCKIIHALADELLEQVFMIRWLEKLNAALT
-116 RAFNGAVNDFFDQA
+116 Q
-130 IAIKWSE
+130 S
-137 RLNAVLIQRW
+137 W
-147 LSDKNYYRLQS
+147 LAHKNYYRLHMR
-158 KRHTPDNIDQRIQQ
+158 RHAPDNIDQRIQQ

-412 SDVSFRAQSGDSIL
+412 PDVSFRAQSGDSIL

-556 YRLIRQELPDSI
+556 YCLIRQELPDSI

-587 VGETLT
+587 VGETLI
-593 DCGSGRI
+593 DCSTSRI

>member
-1 MPTKLPKW
+1 MK
-9 QQELFATPIWL
+9 QEQWKIELLDSPLWLVQSFFGVLLFCLIAAFL
-20 LQTFVSVALIL
+20 LRRTTFGQ
-31 IIVVWLLKYTRFGRE
+31 RFERI
-46 FWHVLRPCL
+46 LRPCL
-55 DKKTARRA
+55 ASSNRIRVCLLLAA
-63 LLMIS
+63 LLLM
-68 AMIVLLL
+68 VLL
-75 TEVRLNVFSTFMT
+75 EVRISVLNSFFYK
-88 SGLYT
+88 GLYD
-93 SMQDMNASAFW
+93 SLQDRAAAAFW
-104 LFAAMNAAVVLL
+104 FFAGINSALMVFKIIHALADELLEQVFMIRWLEKLNAALT
-116 RAFNGAVNDFFDQA
+116 Q
-130 IAIKWSE
+130 S
-137 RLNAVLIQRW
+137 W
-147 LSDKNYYRLQS
+147 LAHKNYYRLHMR
-158 KRHTPDNIDQRIQQ
+158 RHAPDNIDQRIQQ

-187 LINAIVSTI
+187 LISAIVSTI

-238 GRPLVKLNFQNE
+238 GLPLVKLNFQNE

-375 QSMQNHLPYR
+375 QSMQDHLPYR

-399 KLTLHRNNGDILL
+399 KLTLHRNNGNILL
-412 SDVSFRAQSGDSIL
+412 SNVSFRAQSGDSLL

-450 SGHMAGPAREHIL
+450 SGHIIGPAREHIL

-500 LGYLKELL
+500 LGHLKELL

-534 RPRLVLLD
+534 RPRLALLD

-587 VGETLT
+587 VGETLI
-593 DCGSGRI
+593 DCGTSKI

>member
-1 MPTKLPKW
+1 MK
-9 QQELFATPIWL
+9 QEQWKIELLDSPLWLVQSFFGVLLFCLIAAFL
-20 LQTFVSVALIL
+20 LRRTTFGQ
-31 IIVVWLLKYTRFGRE
+31 RFERI
-46 FWHVLRPCL
+46 LRPCL
-55 DKKTARRA
+55 ASSNRIRVCLLLAA
-63 LLMIS
+63 LLLM
-68 AMIVLLL
+68 VLL
-75 TEVRLNVFSTFMT
+75 EVRISVLNSFFYK
-88 SGLYT
+88 GLYD
-93 SMQDMNASAFW
+93 SLQDRAAAAFW
-104 LFAAMNAAVVLL
+104 FFAGINSALMVFKIIHALADELLEQVFMIRWLEKLNAALT
-116 RAFNGAVNDFFDQA
+116 Q
-130 IAIKWSE
+130 S
-137 RLNAVLIQRW
+137 W
-147 LSDKNYYRLQS
+147 LAHKNYYRLHMR
-158 KRHTPDNIDQRIQQ
+158 RHAPDNIDQRIQQ

-187 LINAIVSTI
+187 LISAIVSTI

-238 GRPLVKLNFQNE
+238 GLPLVKLNFQNE

-326 FFAGQVKIGD
+326 FFADQVKIGD

-587 VGETLT
+587 VGETLI
-593 DCGSGRI
+593 DCGTSKI

>member
-1 MPTKLPKW
+1 MK
-9 QQELFATPIWL
+9 QEQWKIELLSSPLWLVQSFFGVLLFCLVAAFL
-20 LQTFVSVALIL
+20 LRRTAFGQ
-31 IIVVWLLKYTRFGRE
+31 RFERI
-46 FWHVLRPCL
+46 LRPCL
-55 DKKTARRA
+55 AGSNRIRVCLLLAA
-63 LLMIS
+63 LLLM
-68 AMIVLLL
+68 VLL
-75 TEVRLNVFSTFMT
+75 EVRISVLNSFFYK
-88 SGLYT
+88 GLYD
-93 SMQDMNASAFW
+93 SLQDRAAAAFW
-104 LFAAMNAAVVLL
+104 FFAGINSALMVFKIIHALADELLEQVFMIRWLEKLNAALT
-116 RAFNGAVNDFFDQA
+116 Q
-130 IAIKWSE
+130 S
-137 RLNAVLIQRW
+137 W
-147 LSDKNYYRLQS
+147 LAHKNYYRLHMR
-158 KRHTPDNIDQRIQQ
+158 RHAPDNIDQRIQQ

-187 LINAIVSTI
+187 LISAIVSTI

-238 GRPLVKLNFQNE
+238 GLPLVKLNFQNE

-326 FFAGQVKIGD
+326 FFASQVKIGD

-399 KLTLHRNNGDILL
+399 KLTLHRNNGNILL
-412 SDVSFRAQSGDSIL
+412 SDVSFRAQSGDSLL

-450 SGHMAGPAREHIL
+450 SGHIIGPAREHIL

-490 QLAAALEACR
+490 QLTAALEACR

-587 VGETLT
+587 VGETLI

>member
-1 MPTKLPKW
+1 MK
-9 QQELFATPIWL
+9 QEQWKIELLNSPLWLVQSFFGVLLFCLIAAFL
-20 LQTFVSVALIL
+20 LRRTAFGQ
-31 IIVVWLLKYTRFGRE
+31 RFERI
-46 FWHVLRPCL
+46 LRPCL
-55 DKKTARRA
+55 ARSNRIRVCLLLAA
-63 LLMIS
+63 LLLM
-68 AMIVLLL
+68 VLL
-75 TEVRLNVFSTFMT
+75 EVRISVLNSFFYK
-88 SGLYT
+88 GLYD
-93 SMQDMNASAFW
+93 SLQDRAAAAFW
-104 LFAAMNAAVVLL
+104 FFAGINSALVVCKIIHALADELLEQVFMIRWLEKLNAALT
-116 RAFNGAVNDFFDQA
+116 Q
-130 IAIKWSE
+130 S
-137 RLNAVLIQRW
+137 W
-147 LSDKNYYRLQS
+147 LTHKNYYRLHMR
-158 KRHTPDNIDQRIQQ
+158 RHAPDNIDQRIQQ

-205 SGVLSVLGL
+205 SGMLSVLGL

-225 LFILFATATSVWI
+225 LFILFATTTSVWI

-399 KLTLHRNNGDILL
+399 KLTLHRNNGNILL
-412 SDVSFRAQSGDSIL
+412 SDVSFRAQSGDSLL

-450 SGHMAGPAREHIL
+450 SGHIIGPAREHIL

-587 VGETLT
+587 VGETLI

>member
-1 MPTKLPKW
+1 MK
-9 QQELFATPIWL
+9 QEQWKIELLNSPLWLVQSFFGVLLFCLVAAFL
-20 LQTFVSVALIL
+20 LRRTAFGQRFERIL
-31 IIVVWLLKYTRFGRE
+31 
-46 FWHVLRPCL
+46 HPCL
-55 DKKTARRA
+55 ARSNRIRVCLLLAA
-63 LLMIS
+63 LLLM
-68 AMIVLLL
+68 VLL
-75 TEVRLNVFSTFMT
+75 EVRISVLNSFFYK
-88 SGLYT
+88 GLYD
-93 SMQDMNASAFW
+93 SLQDRAAAAFW
-104 LFAAMNAAVVLL
+104 FFAGINSALVVCKIIHALADELLEQVFMIRWLEKLNAALT
-116 RAFNGAVNDFFDQA
+116 Q
-130 IAIKWSE
+130 S
-137 RLNAVLIQRW
+137 W
-147 LSDKNYYRLQS
+147 LAHKNYYRLHMR
-158 KRHTPDNIDQRIQQ
+158 RHAPDNIDQRIQQ

-187 LINAIVSTI
+187 LISAIVSTI

-399 KLTLHRNNGDILL
+399 KLTLHRNNGNILL

-490 QLAAALEACR
+490 QLTAALEACR

-587 VGETLT
+587 VGETLI
-593 DCGSGRI
+593 DCGTSKI

>member
-1 MPTKLPKW
+1 MK
-9 QQELFATPIWL
+9 QEQWKIELLNSPLWLVQSFFGVLLFCLVAAFL
-20 LQTFVSVALIL
+20 LRRTAFGQRFERIL
-31 IIVVWLLKYTRFGRE
+31 
-46 FWHVLRPCL
+46 HPCL
-55 DKKTARRA
+55 ARSNRIRVCLLLAA
-63 LLMIS
+63 LLLM
-68 AMIVLLL
+68 VLL
-75 TEVRLNVFSTFMT
+75 EVRISVLNSFFYK
-88 SGLYT
+88 GLYD
-93 SMQDMNASAFW
+93 SLQDRAAAAFW
-104 LFAAMNAAVVLL
+104 FFAGINSALVVCKIIHALADELLEQVFMIRWLEKLNAALT
-116 RAFNGAVNDFFDQA
+116 Q
-130 IAIKWSE
+130 S
-137 RLNAVLIQRW
+137 W
-147 LSDKNYYRLQS
+147 LAHKNYYRLHMR
-158 KRHTPDNIDQRIQQ
+158 RHAPDNIDQRIQQ

-490 QLAAALEACR
+490 QLTAALEACR
-500 LGYLKELL
+500 LGYLKEML

-587 VGETLT
+587 VGETLI
-593 DCGSGRI
+593 DCGASRI

>member
-1 MPTKLPKW
+1 MK
-9 QQELFATPIWL
+9 QEQWKIELLNSPLWLVQSFFGVLLFCLIAAFL
-20 LQTFVSVALIL
+20 LRRTAFGQ
-31 IIVVWLLKYTRFGRE
+31 RFERI
-46 FWHVLRPCL
+46 LRPCL
-55 DKKTARRA
+55 ARSNRIRVCLLLAA
-63 LLMIS
+63 LLLM
-68 AMIVLLL
+68 VLL
-75 TEVRLNVFSTFMT
+75 EVRISVLNSFFYK
-88 SGLYT
+88 GLYD
-93 SMQDMNASAFW
+93 SLQDRAAAAFW
-104 LFAAMNAAVVLL
+104 FFAGINSALVVCKIIHALADELLEQVFMIRWLEKLNAALT
-116 RAFNGAVNDFFDQA
+116 Q
-130 IAIKWSE
+130 S
-137 RLNAVLIQRW
+137 W
-147 LSDKNYYRLQS
+147 LSHKNYYRLHMR
-158 KRHTPDNIDQRIQQ
+158 RHAPDNIDQRIQQ

-450 SGHMAGPAREHIL
+450 SGHIIGPAREHIL

-587 VGETLT
+587 VGETLI
-593 DCGSGRI
+593 DCGTSKI

>member
-1 MPTKLPKW
+1 MK
-9 QQELFATPIWL
+9 QEQWKIELLNSPLWLVQSFFGVLLFCLIAAFL
-20 LQTFVSVALIL
+20 LRRTAFGQRFERIL
-31 IIVVWLLKYTRFGRE
+31 
-46 FWHVLRPCL
+46 HPCL
-55 DKKTARRA
+55 ARSNRIRVCLLLAA
-63 LLMIS
+63 LLLM
-68 AMIVLLL
+68 VLL
-75 TEVRLNVFSTFMT
+75 EVRISVLNSFFYK
-88 SGLYT
+88 GLYD
-93 SMQDMNASAFW
+93 SLQDRAAAAFW
-104 LFAAMNAAVVLL
+104 FFAGINSALVVCKIIHALADELLEQVFMIRWLEKLNAALT
-116 RAFNGAVNDFFDQA
+116 Q
-130 IAIKWSE
+130 S
-137 RLNAVLIQRW
+137 W
-147 LSDKNYYRLQS
+147 LAHKNYYRLHMR
-158 KRHTPDNIDQRIQQ
+158 RHAPDNIDQRIQQ

-187 LINAIVSTI
+187 LISAIVSTI

-490 QLAAALEACR
+490 QLTAALEACR
-500 LGYLKELL
+500 LGYLKEML

-587 VGETLT
+587 VGETLI
-593 DCGSGRI
+593 DCGTSKI

>member
-1 MPTKLPKW
+1 MK
-9 QQELFATPIWL
+9 QEQWKIELLDSPLWLVQSFFGVLLFCLVAAFL
-20 LQTFVSVALIL
+20 LRRTAFGQ
-31 IIVVWLLKYTRFGRE
+31 RFERI
-46 FWHVLRPCL
+46 LRPCL
-55 DKKTARRA
+55 ARSNRIRVCLLLA
-63 LLMIS
+63 SLLLM
-68 AMIVLLL
+68 VLL
-75 TEVRLNVFSTFMT
+75 EVRISVLNSFFYK
-88 SGLYT
+88 GLYD
-93 SMQDMNASAFW
+93 SLQDRAAAAFW
-104 LFAAMNAAVVLL
+104 FFAGINSALVVCKIIHALADELLEQVFMIRWLEKLNAALT
-116 RAFNGAVNDFFDQA
+116 Q
-130 IAIKWSE
+130 S
-137 RLNAVLIQRW
+137 W
-147 LSDKNYYRLQS
+147 LAHKNYYRLHMR
-158 KRHTPDNIDQRIQQ
+158 RHAPDNIDQRIQQ

-490 QLAAALEACR
+490 QLAAALKACR

-587 VGETLT
+587 VGETLI